1 MTTCFHTALTKS
13 IQWALL
19 PVLSFF
25 VFTAHAQ
32 IIWVNSPD
40 TLAGEG
46 TLAVDINADGTDDVL
61 LEILLLPIE
70 ALASRA
76 GGMNGT
82 TLLDNSGFGYFDA
95 IGFGEPIEGNFS
107 GATGVLGTFNDAGQ
121 FNDGQVHYLGA
132 QIPIAGQ
139 NHLAWLA
146 LRVTPENDTIFVNS
160 YAWNTFSGG
169 PLSGGQTAALS
180 TTGADQPSILL
191 WPNPADGFVQ
201 LEIPGGKPVPYS
213 IYASNGVLASTGHTD
228 GRIDVTQL
236 EQGVYMLRVEMD
248 GRTYAQKL
256 VVK

>member
-19 PVLSFF
+19 PVLSFL

-46 TLAVDINADGTDDVL
+46 SLAVDINADGTDDVL

-107 GATGVLGTFNDAGQ
+107 GTTGVLGTFNDAGQ

-146 LRVTPENDTIFVNS
+146 LRVTPDNDTIFVNS
-160 YAWNTFSGG
+160 HAWNTVAGG

-180 TTGADQPSILL
+180 TSVADEPSILL

-201 LEIPGGKPVPYS
+201 LEIPGGKPAPYS
-213 IYASNGVLASTGHTD
+213 IYASNGVLIATGFTLGH
-228 GRIDVTQL
+228 IDLTSMD
-236 EQGVYMLRVEMD
+236 QGVYILRVELD
-248 GRTYAQKL
+248 RILLTQKF
-256 VVK
+256 VKI